1 MNLEPLSA
9 VPFALAKGHDGQLGL
24 FLGPVRL
31 DDEAA
36 AASEGD
42 GGGRG
47 LVVRRLRDQPHVHAR
62 HGPTDSAV
70 QVNDPNE
77 KTFTPKILL
86 N

>member
-9 VPFALAKGHDGQLGL
+9 GPFPLPEGHDGQLGL
-24 FLGPVRL
+24 LLGPVRL

-36 AASEGD
+36 VASEGD

-62 HGPTDSAV
+62 HGSTDPAV
-70 QVNDPNE
+70 QVNDP
-77 KTFTPKILL
+77 
-86 N
+86 